1 MNPNP
6 LKIFIERLKNGET
19 EKIHET
25 FSPSFINIQDEKDI
39 SFSNDIS
46 IVGKAYLA
54 DDHLVIDLKI
64 KATISMPCCICN
76 ETIELSIHID
86 DFTDAQEIST
96 IKSLVYDY
104 TEEVRSALLLKL
116 PQFVECNQGNC
127 SQRKEIQKYLTKNDP
142 KKVHSPFA
150 EMLK

>member
-1 MNPNP
+1 MSPNP
-6 LKIFIERLKNGET
+6 LKILVERLKNGET

-25 FSPSFINIQDEKDI
+25 FSPSFINIQNEKDI
-39 SFSNDIS
+39 SFSKDIS

-54 DDHLVIDLKI
+54 DDHLIVDLKI
-64 KATISMPCCICN
+64 KTAISMPCSICN
-76 ETIELSIHID
+76 EIIEIPID
-86 DFTDAQEIST
+86 IKDFSDVQELST

-127 SQRKEIQKYLTKNDP
+127 SERKEIQKYLTKNDP

-150 EMLK
+150 EIL